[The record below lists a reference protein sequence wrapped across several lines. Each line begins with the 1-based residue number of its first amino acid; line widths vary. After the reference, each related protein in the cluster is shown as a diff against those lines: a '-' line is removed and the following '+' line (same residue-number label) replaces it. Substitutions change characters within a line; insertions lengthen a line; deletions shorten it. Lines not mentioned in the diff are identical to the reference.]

1 MSDALV
7 EVFQRELARRSYDC
21 DGAPQSVEASVK
33 ETAAAI
39 SYDLRAALAYLSDL
53 DALLRVAE
61 GDGATEACAHLDAA
75 RALVSGLSDGKNAER
90 LARLFVDRI
99 AVSRA
104 AQLRGEEIDRLRD
117 RCCALEDR
125 IDTLEAAA
133 EDDERQANLTEAAE
147 RLRAQLEA
155 YLPAARS
162 TWTNRE
168 WDLWRA
174 LEGVQSAAE
183 GDGT

>member
-1 MSDALV
+1 MVTDALV
-7 EVFQRELARRSYDC
+7 EVFQRELAWRSYDC
-21 DGAPQSVEASVK
+21 DGAPQAVETSVK

-75 RALVSGLSDGKNAER
+75 RALVSGLSGGENAER
-90 LARLFVDRI
+90 LAQLLVDYI
-99 AVSRA
+99 AISQVAER
-104 AQLRGEEIDRLRD
+104 RNKEIDRLRD
-117 RCCALEDR
+117 EVATLEDR
-125 IDTLEAAA
+125 IDIL
-133 EDDERQANLTEAAE
+133 EDDERQANLTKAAE